1 MSLPQVLSRIAAAA
15 ERAGRS
21 PDEARLV
28 AVTKGH
34 SLEEIERF
42 VLRYGEFPLGENRVQ
57 EARNKIAAWPE
68 REWHFIGPMQRNK
81 VRYMRP
87 FSLVH
92 SIDSVEL
99 AEALAARA
107 EREGYRP
114 RILLEVNVAREPQ
127 KHGLDPKEVD
137 RAVSRVRRLENV
149 ELRGLM
155 TMAPIAGPRRGPL
168 GLPRAGSNGRP
179 PRPRRAFD
187 GNERRLRGGGG
198 RRLDPGAGGP
208 GAFYGVK

>member
-15 ERAGRS
+15 ERAGRD
-21 PDEARLV
+21 PAGVQLV

-34 SLEEIERF
+34 SLEEIERY
-42 VLRYGEFPLGENRVQ
+42 VLRYGDFPLGENRVQ
-57 EARNKIAAWPE
+57 EARSKIAAWPE
-68 REWHFIGPMQRNK
+68 REWHFIGPLQRNK

-87 FSLVH
+87 FSLIH

-127 KHGLDPKEVD
+127 KHGLPPEEVD
-137 RAVSRVRRLENV
+137 EAVRLVRRLDILD
-149 ELRGLM
+149 LRGLM
-155 TMAPIAGPRRGPL
+155 TMAPIAEDPEEVRWVFREL
-168 GLPRAGSNGRP
+168 AQMAAHQGLKELSMGMSDDFEVAVEEGATLVRVGRAL
-179 PRPRRAFD
+179 FT
-187 GNERRLRGGGG
+187 E
-198 RRLDPGAGGP
+198 
-208 GAFYGVK
+208 

>member
-15 ERAGRS
+15 ERAGRN
-21 PDEARLV
+21 PDNVQLV

-34 SLEEIERF
+34 SLEEIERY
-42 VLRYGEFPLGENRVQ
+42 VLRYGDFPLGENRVQ
-57 EARNKIAAWPE
+57 EARSKIAAWPE

-87 FSLVH
+87 FSLIH

-127 KHGLDPKEVD
+127 KHGLAPEDLD
-137 RAVSRVRRLENV
+137 RAVRRVRELEV
-149 ELRGLM
+149 LDLRGLM
-155 TMAPIAGPRRGPL
+155 TMAPIAEDPEEVRWVFREL
-168 GLPRAGSNGRP
+168 AQMAAHQGLKELSMGMSDDFEVAVEEGATLVRVGRAL
-179 PRPRRAFD
+179 FT
-187 GNERRLRGGGG
+187 E
-198 RRLDPGAGGP
+198 
-208 GAFYGVK
+208 

>member
-1 MSLPQVLSRIAAAA
+1 MSLPQVLDRIASAAK
-15 ERAGRS
+15 RAGRS

-68 REWHFIGPMQRNK
+68 RKWHFIGPMQRNK

-107 EREGYRP
+107 EREGYQP

-137 RAVSRVRRLENV
+137 RAVSRVRQLENI

-155 TMAPIAGPRRGPL
+155 TMAPIADDPEEVRWVFREL
-168 GLPRAGSNGRP
+168 AQMTAHHGLEEVSMGMSNDFEVAVEEGATLVRIGRLL
-179 PRPRRAFD
+179 FT
-187 GNERRLRGGGG
+187 E
-198 RRLDPGAGGP
+198 
-208 GAFYGVK
+208 

>member
-137 RAVSRVRRLENV
+137 RAVSRVRQLENV

-155 TMAPIAGPRRGPL
+155 TMAPIADDPEEVRWVFREL
-168 GLPRAGSNGRP
+168 AQMAAHHGLEELSMGMSDDFEVAVEEGSTLVRVGRAL
-179 PRPRRAFD
+179 FT
-187 GNERRLRGGGG
+187 E
-198 RRLDPGAGGP
+198 
-208 GAFYGVK
+208 

>member
-1 MSLPQVLSRIAAAA
+1 MSLPQVLSRITAAA
-15 ERAGRS
+15 ERVGRD
-21 PDEARLV
+21 PKKVQLV

-34 SLEEIERF
+34 SLEEIERY

-68 REWHFIGPMQRNK
+68 RQWHYIGPMQRNK

-127 KHGLDPKEVD
+127 KHGLDPQEVD
-137 RAVSRVRRLENV
+137 RAVSRVRQLENI

-155 TMAPIAGPRRGPL
+155 TMAPLADDPEEVRWVFREL
-168 GLPRAGSNGRP
+168 AQMTAHHGLEELSMGMSDDFEVAVEEGATLVRVGRALFTG
-179 PRPRRAFD
+179 
-187 GNERRLRGGGG
+187 
-198 RRLDPGAGGP
+198 
-208 GAFYGVK
+208 

>member
-15 ERAGRS
+15 ERAGRN

-155 TMAPIAGPRRGPL
+155 TMAPIADDPEEVRWVFREL
-168 GLPRAGSNGRP
+168 AQMAAHHGLEELSMGMSDDFEVAVEEGSTLVRVGRAL
-179 PRPRRAFD
+179 FT
-187 GNERRLRGGGG
+187 E
-198 RRLDPGAGGP
+198 
-208 GAFYGVK
+208 